1 MVGEIRDPE
10 TAQIA
15 IQSAL
20 TGHLVFTTVHANNVF
35 DVIGRFLH
43 MQVDPY
49 SFISAL
55 NCILAQRL
63 VRLLCP
69 KCKKAVHYSDQIL
82 IESGLDPD
90 KYRDVWFYES
100 EGCPECGF
108 SGYRGRTA
116 IAELL
121 ELSDTIREMILEKR
135 PLSEVKKQA
144 KKEGMVF
151 LREAGLEKVLTGL
164 TNLRE
169 LNKVTFVE

>member
-55 NCILAQRL
+55 NTILAQRL
-63 VRLLCP
+63 VRVLCP
-69 KCKKAVHYSDQIL
+69 KCKTVARYNDEQL
-82 IESGLDPD
+82 CESGLKPEDF
-90 KYRDVWFYES
+90 RDQIFYEAK
-100 EGCPECGF
+100 GCADCGF
-108 SGYRGRTA
+108 TGYKGRTA

-121 ELSDTIREMILEKR
+121 ELSDEIREMILARK

-144 KKEGMVF
+144 KFEGIVF
-151 LREAGLEKVLTGL
+151 LREVGMEKVIRGTTSLK
-164 TNLRE
+164 E

>member
-63 VRLLCP
+63 VRVLCP
-69 KCKKAVHYSDQIL
+69 RCKTPVRYADAQL
-82 IESGLDPD
+82 LESGLEPAVH
-90 KYRDVWFYES
+90 RERTFYEPL
-100 EGCPECGF
+100 GCPECHETGF
-108 SGYRGRTA
+108 KGRTA
-116 IAELL
+116 IAEIL
-121 ELSDTIREMILEKR
+121 ELSDAIRELILEKK
-135 PLSEVKKQA
+135 PLSEVKKRA
-144 KKEGMVF
+144 KAEGMVF
-151 LREAGLEKVLTGL
+151 IREVGLEKVFDGVTS
-164 TNLRE
+164 LRE